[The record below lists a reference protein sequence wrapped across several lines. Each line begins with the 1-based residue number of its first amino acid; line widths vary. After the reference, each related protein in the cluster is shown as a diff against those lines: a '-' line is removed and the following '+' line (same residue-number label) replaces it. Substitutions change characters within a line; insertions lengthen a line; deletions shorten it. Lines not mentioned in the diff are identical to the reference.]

1 MQLQKGQ
8 VVTVS
13 GKEVVLLGNH
23 FFGHFA
29 EPRWGDTHFGMKNPC
44 KIRLFVVSE
53 LEPNLRNRLFTV

>member
-1 MQLQKGQ
+1 MQLQEGQ

-29 EPRWGDTHFGMKNPC
+29 EA
-44 KIRLFVVSE
+44 
-53 LEPNLRNRLFTV
+53 